1 LDPVVP
7 LGAVLGVAELAA
19 GSPVVDPRP
28 LAGPLCAIATVL
40 ENAIMKAIAAVFA
53 FMVRSFEF
61 RR

>member
-28 LAGPLCAIATVL
+28 LGDPFCAIATVL
-40 ENAIMKAIAAVFA
+40 ENIMKAIAAVLEFI
-53 FMVRSFEF
+53 VPSSEF